1 MKPASILVIDD
12 SPTALE
18 LTTYLLNAAGFRTL
32 AAEDGPEGIELARA
46 ERPDLV
52 LCDIHLPA
60 MDGFEI
66 ARAFR
71 ADPALAKIPMIAVTA
86 SAMVGDRDKILAAGF
101 RGYIAKPVTP
111 EMIGEEVSAYLAN
124 WADEKE

>member
-1 MKPASILVIDD
+1 MRSSSILVIDD

-32 AAEDGPEGIELARA
+32 AAEDGPEGIELART

-71 ADPALAKIPMIAVTA
+71 ADPALANIPMIAVTA
-86 SAMVGDRDKILAAGF
+86 SAMVGDREKILAAGF

-111 EMIGEEVSAYLAN
+111 EMIGEEVSTYLT
-124 WADEKE
+124 DLTDKHE